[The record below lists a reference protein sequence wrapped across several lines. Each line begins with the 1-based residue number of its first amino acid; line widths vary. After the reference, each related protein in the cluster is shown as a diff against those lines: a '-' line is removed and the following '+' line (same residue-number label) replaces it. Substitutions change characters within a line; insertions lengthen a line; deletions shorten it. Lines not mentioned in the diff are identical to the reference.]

1 MSPLVSVICLC
12 YNHERFLEEALDSVR
27 HQTYAHVEILV
38 VDDAST
44 DTSRQR
50 LQAYAAAHPQIRL
63 LLLEQNLGNCRAF
76 NHAFAQARG
85 AFIIDFATDDV
96 MLPGRVAAQV
106 QAFSCL
112 GPDYGVVFTD
122 AELIDEASHSL
133 GYFYKRDAAGRPWPQ
148 VAQGDVYA
156 QVLERFFISSP
167 TLMIRR
173 QVFEKLGGYD
183 ETLAYEDFDLM
194 VRAARDFKFYFLD
207 QPLTRRRLH
216 PQQLSKK
223 WYRVGDK
230 QLLSTIR
237 ICQKALHLNRT
248 EREKQALIRRVEWE
262 AQQAF
267 FTRNYPEADALFSL
281 LRQLRALSGL
291 PWLLEKLNRA
301 RVDLSFVHRLYSQ
314 LAHRRK
320 G

>member
-1 MSPLVSVICLC
+1 MLVSVICLC
-12 YNHERFLEEALDSVR
+12 YNHEHFLVEALDSVL
-27 HQTYAHVEILV
+27 HQTYPQVEILV

-44 DTSRQR
+44 DNSRQL

-63 LLLEQNLGNCRAF
+63 LLLEHNLGNCRAF
-76 NHAFAQARG
+76 NRGLALARG
-85 AFIIDFATDDV
+85 EFIIDFATDDV

-106 QAFSCL
+106 QAFSTL
-112 GPDYGVVFTD
+112 GPDYGVVYTD
-122 AELIDEASHSL
+122 AELIDEHSRHL
-133 GYFYKRDAAGRPWPQ
+133 GYFYSRNAAGQLRPQ
-148 VAQGDVYA
+148 VAVGDVYA
-156 QVLERFFISSP
+156 RVLERFFISSP

-194 VRAARDFKFYFLD
+194 VRAARDFRFFFLD

-230 QLLSTIR
+230 QLQSTIR
-237 ICQKALHLNRT
+237 ICEKALLLNRT
-248 EREKQALIRRVEWE
+248 EREKQALTRRVAWE

-281 LRQLRALSGL
+281 LRRLRPITGRY
-291 PWLLEKLNRA
+291 WLLEKLNRI
-301 RVDLSFVHRLYSQ
+301 RLDLFLIHRLYYQ
-314 LAHRRK
+314 LVHRRSR
-320 G
+320 